1 MNDKLKSLMMITLM
15 IASAMAGCLS
25 DDSSSNVDLD
35 DADGGYE
42 YASNVD
48 NHRML
53 MGDVCDIK
61 DLSGAYDWDGVK
73 DIYESGEYAEKADGS
88 YRTLDAF
95 ASESGKNH
103 AYDTYYGEAGSWD
116 LFVSAAIEGTGAFAG
131 ESDTVR
137 DQVVEKG
144 IQNGIMTAY
153 AIHEL
158 NAAIIK
164 AEAGNWGPDDAQH
177 AWDEGWAF
185 YHGPDDSGADFDG
198 CGPYATADKRAGN
211 FGTDNAD
218 GTAAANVATLA
229 AMNAGLTAMQNE
241 DMQGLVDARDEVLK
255 NIVIVYSQASVRYAS
270 KMTDDLAAGD
280 ADDYDKHQAE
290 GHAFFRV
297 IEAYVADYTDACYNN
312 QTHGMAYIGASAAA
326 TCDAFTWTQH
336 QGQGDYMCYNT
347 VVHMVYAEATTEEI
361 CNGFASMFTGSGMPG
376 YYSDYGAS
384 QIVNIFD
391 LSDDGDATADYEAHV
406 RMYLQPAWDVFGIT
420 SDDIGALV

>member
-1 MNDKLKSLMMITLM
+1 MNGKLKSLMMTTLM

-25 DDSSSNVDLD
+25 DDSSSSADLD

-73 DIYESGEYAEKADGS
+73 DIYEDGEYAEKSDGS
-88 YRTLDAF
+88 YRTLSGF
-95 ASESGKNH
+95 AAASGKNH
-103 AYDTYYGEAGSWD
+103 AYDTYYGADGSWD
-116 LFVSAAIEGTGAFAG
+116 LFVSAAIDGTGAFAG

-270 KMTDDLAAGD
+270 KMTGDLAAD
-280 ADDYDKHQAE
+280 DKADYDKHQAE

-297 IEAYVADYTDACYNN
+297 IEAYVADHTDACYNN
-312 QTHGMAYIGASAAA
+312 KTHGMAYIGASAAA
-326 TCDAFTWTQH
+326 TCDAFTWTQY

-347 VVHMVYAEATTEEI
+347 VVHTVYAEGTTEEI
-361 CNGFASMFTGSGMPG
+361 CNGFASMFPGSGMPG
-376 YYSDYGAS
+376 YYADYGAS

-391 LSDDGDATADYEAHV
+391 LSNDGDTTADYEAHV
-406 RMYLQPAWDVFGIT
+406 RMYLQPAWDAFGIT

>member
-1 MNDKLKSLMMITLM
+1 MNGKLLSLMMTILM
-15 IASAMAGCLS
+15 MASALAGCAG
-25 DDSSSNVDLD
+25 DDVDLD
-35 DADGGYE
+35 TEDGGYE

-73 DIYESGEYAEKADGS
+73 DIYENGEHAEKSDGS
-88 YRTLDAF
+88 YRTLMGFADA
-95 ASESGKNH
+95 SGKNH
-103 AYDTYYGEAGSWD
+103 AYDSYYGADGSWND
-116 LFVSAAIEGTGAFAG
+116 FVSAAIDGTGPFAG

-137 DQVVEKG
+137 DQATEKG
-144 IQNGIMTAY
+144 IQNGVMTAY

-185 YHGPDDSGADFDG
+185 YHGPDDSDHDYDG

-218 GTAAANVATLA
+218 GTAATNVATLA
-229 AMNAGLTAMQNE
+229 AMNAGLAAMQSE
-241 DMQGLVDARDEVLK
+241 DMQGLVDARDEILK

-280 ADDYDKHQAE
+280 TSDYDKHQAE
-290 GHAFFRV
+290 GHSFYRV
-297 IEAYVADYTDACYNN
+297 IEAYVAEYTSICYNMVSHN
-312 QTHGMAYIGASAAA
+312 VSSDSSQESCEGYAWYENYSMGGGQTYTG
-326 TCDAFTWTQH
+326 
-336 QGQGDYMCYNT
+336 CYNIVSHQT
-347 VVHMVYAEATTEEI
+347 TDDDQPTCEAYGWQA
-361 CNGFASMFTGSGMPG
+361 N
-376 YYSDYGAS
+376 YYSDM
-384 QIVNIFD
+384 IVAMFD
-391 LSDDGDATADYEAHV
+391 LTNDGDASADYEADI
-406 RMYLQPAWDVFGIT
+406 RAWLQPVWDHYGIT
-420 SDDIGALV
+420 AMDIGTLQ

>member
-1 MNDKLKSLMMITLM
+1 MNGKLLSLMMTILM
-15 IASAMAGCLS
+15 MASALAGCAGE
-25 DDSSSNVDLD
+25 DVDLD
-35 DADGGYE
+35 AEDGGYE

-73 DIYESGEYAEKADGS
+73 DIYENGEHAEKSDGS
-88 YRTLDAF
+88 YRTLMGFADA
-95 ASESGKNH
+95 SGKNH
-103 AYDTYYGEAGSWD
+103 AYDAFYGADGSWND
-116 LFVSAAIEGTGAFAG
+116 FVSAAIDGTGPFAD

-137 DQVVEKG
+137 DQATEKG
-144 IQNGIMTAY
+144 IQNGVMTAY

-185 YHGPDDSGADFDG
+185 YHGPDDSNHDYDG

-211 FGTDNAD
+211 FGTANSG
-218 GTAAANVATLA
+218 GTAATNVATLA

-241 DMQGLVDARDEVLK
+241 DMQGLVDARDEILK

-280 ADDYDKHQAE
+280 TSDYDKHQAE
-290 GHAFFRV
+290 GHAFYRV
-297 IEAYVADYTDACYNN
+297 IEAYVAEYTSVCYNMVSHN
-312 QTHGMAYIGASAAA
+312 VSADSSQNSCEGYAWYENYSMGGGQTYTG
-326 TCDAFTWTQH
+326 
-336 QGQGDYMCYNT
+336 CYNIVSHQT
-347 VVHMVYAEATTEEI
+347 TDDDQPTCEAYGWMT
-361 CNGFASMFTGSGMPG
+361 N
-376 YYSDYGAS
+376 YYSD
-384 QIVNIFD
+384 QIVAMFD
-391 LSDDGDATADYEAHV
+391 LTNDGDSSADYEADI
-406 RMYLQPAWDVFGIT
+406 RAWLQPVWDHFGIT
-420 SDDIGALV
+420 ATDIGTLQ

>member
-1 MNDKLKSLMMITLM
+1 MNGKLLSLMMTILM
-15 IASAMAGCLS
+15 MASALAGCAG
-25 DDSSSNVDLD
+25 DDVDLD
-35 DADGGYE
+35 TEDGGYE

-73 DIYESGEYAEKADGS
+73 DIYENGEHAEKSDGS
-88 YRTLDAF
+88 YRTLMGFADA
-95 ASESGKNH
+95 SGKNH
-103 AYDTYYGEAGSWD
+103 AYDSYYGSDGSWND
-116 LFVSAAIEGTGAFAG
+116 FVSAAIDGTGPFAG

-137 DQVVEKG
+137 DQATEKG
-144 IQNGIMTAY
+144 IQNGVMTAY

-185 YHGPDDSGADFDG
+185 YHGPDDSDHDYDG

-218 GTAAANVATLA
+218 GTAATNVATLA
-229 AMNAGLTAMQNE
+229 AMNAGLAAMQSE
-241 DMQGLVDARDEVLK
+241 DMQGLVDARDEILK

-280 ADDYDKHQAE
+280 TSDYDKHQAE
-290 GHAFFRV
+290 GHSFYRV
-297 IEAYVADYTDACYNN
+297 IEAYVAEYTSICYNMVSHTVSSDSSQESCEGYAWYEN
-312 QTHGMAYIGASAAA
+312 YSMGGGQTYTG
-326 TCDAFTWTQH
+326 
-336 QGQGDYMCYNT
+336 CYNIVSHQT
-347 VVHMVYAEATTEEI
+347 TDDDQPTCEAYGWQA
-361 CNGFASMFTGSGMPG
+361 N
-376 YYSDYGAS
+376 YYSDM
-384 QIVNIFD
+384 IVAMFD
-391 LSDDGDATADYEAHV
+391 LTNDGDASADYEADI
-406 RMYLQPAWDVFGIT
+406 RAWLQPVWDHYGIT
-420 SDDIGALV
+420 ATDIGTLQ